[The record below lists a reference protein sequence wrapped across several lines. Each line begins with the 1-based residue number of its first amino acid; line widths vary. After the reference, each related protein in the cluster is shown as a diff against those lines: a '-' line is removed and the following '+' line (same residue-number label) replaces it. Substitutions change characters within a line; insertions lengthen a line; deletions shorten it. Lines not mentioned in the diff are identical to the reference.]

1 MIHVDFDN
9 HSQLNA
15 PEAQSFQD
23 WVTTTL
29 QGRVEHASVAIR
41 IVDEVES
48 QSLNAAY
55 RGKDK
60 PTNVLSFPFELPP
73 GVPLEATD
81 HMLGDLVICA
91 PVVKQEAFEQHKHEH
106 HHWCHM
112 VIHGTL
118 HLLGFDHILDED
130 AEIMEQLE
138 RELLA
143 SLGLPDPYIYPSEE

>member
-1 MIHVDFDN
+1 MIQVDFDN
-9 HSQLNA
+9 HSKLNA
-15 PEAQSFQD
+15 PEEKSFQE
-23 WVTTTL
+23 WVTTAL
-29 QGRVEHASVAIR
+29 QGRVEHASVGIR

-48 QSLNAAY
+48 QSLNAAF

-73 GVPLEATD
+73 GVPFEAVD

-91 PVVKQEAFEQHKHEH
+91 PVVKQEAFEQHKQEH

-118 HLLGFDHILDED
+118 HLIGFDHILDED

-143 SLGLPDPYIYPSEE
+143 SLGLPDPYLYPSEE